1 MQFGGLLCGTAKRN
15 LKDNELID
23 VVEKNACHWILQKD
37 EIFSRRRRNFD
48 LIKKEFTSQGFLNS
62 YELRDYENP
71 GVFMFDVGQQ
81 LPLDSLKLFFNMH
94 GCESSVFYGRN
105 SFFIPTHQN
114 LDLHTIDYMG
124 DLLRSYLEDMHD

>member
-1 MQFGGLLCGTAKRN
+1 
-15 LKDNELID
+15 
-23 VVEKNACHWILQKD
+23 
-37 EIFSRRRRNFD
+37 

-62 YELRDYENP
+62 YELQDYENP

-124 DLLRSYLEDMHD
+124 DLLRFYLEDMHD